1 MNLIFRRRI
10 PMPLLPK
17 TIRGRLLLGL
27 LISLIGMLSVVIS
40 GLISERSSMLAER
53 AAKTQNLVETAVG
66 LAAHYHGLQQKGE
79 LDETAAR
86 AAALKAVGALRYD
99 KDNYFWINDLNAR
112 MVMHPIKP
120 DLDGKD
126 LTDFKDPN
134 GLHIFVLF
142 AEKVKTE
149 GGGVVA
155 YHWPKPGQV
164 DPVAKISYVQGFAP
178 WGWVVGSGLYLDDL
192 HQSWRQA
199 AIGWGIT
206 AGLALAVSTTL
217 AWILGHSITKPLRKI
232 TLSMRLLAQG
242 HDVEVPETSRGDE
255 IGDLTR
261 AMAVFRQYLIQRE
274 EARLAHGQM
283 LARAK
288 TVFDHI
294 SEAVMLTDEANHIV
308 MVNPSFTRITG
319 YTPEEVVGKT
329 PEMLSS
335 GRHDRA
341 FYQALWRE
349 LSTNGEWHGEIWN
362 RTKSGAIYPESLSIT
377 KLCRPDGS
385 LDGYV
390 ATFMD
395 ITDRKRREARVRWR
409 AEHDSLTGLCNRAQF
424 EARLADAIRIAADSS
439 ALAAVLYLDLD
450 GFKPVN
456 DGLGH
461 AAGDQVLQRVAKRIE
476 AAVRG
481 NDVVARLG
489 GDEFAVLVEGLADSG
504 DAARI
509 AGKLV
514 SSLAQ
519 PFDIGHQPVT
529 IGVSIG
535 IALFPRDGAS
545 PETLLAAADGAMY
558 EAKHQGRGGFA
569 FARPGLGAA
578 LASIEG

>member
-1 MNLIFRRRI
+1 MFERVS
-10 PMPLLPK
+10 
-17 TIRGRLLLGL
+17 IRLRLY
-27 LISLIGMLSVVIS
+27 SLALVMLALAGVIGVS
-40 GLISERSSMLAER
+40 GLNTLHDRLQIERQNQSRMLVQGALGYMDRLDGMVRAGALTEAEAKER
-53 AAKTQNLVETAVG
+53 AINAV
-66 LAAHYHGLQQKGE
+66 AAMS
-79 LDETAAR
+79 AR
-86 AAALKAVGALRYD
+86 QGDYL
-99 KDNYFWINDLNAR
+99 WINDL
-112 MVMHPIKP
+112 HPRVIWHPMGNWVGRDASDVTDNDGRHLFREFVDKTADGHGVFIRYSWP
-120 DLDGKD
+120 DPRTGM
-126 LTDFKDPN
+126 
-134 GLHIFVLF
+134 I
-142 AEKVKTE
+142 
-149 GGGVVA
+149 GV
-155 YHWPKPGQV
+155 
-164 DPVAKISYVQGFAP
+164 KISYVERFAP